1 MSAEMPVP
9 DTTPPDQTAPIPPA
23 PAPATT
29 AGVSRAA
36 VLVVVIALL
45 VGALAGGALAN
56 ATGLRVLPAAIG
68 RAVAPAARTGDA
80 DAAIIETVRRANDAQ
95 VQAFSSGDPSAMRA
109 TATVQHYDEMV
120 RINDDLRNS
129 GVTSIQLVSVRFG
142 AVTVN
147 GSNAQVA
154 TTETWRATLADGTT
168 DESTDRNDYTLVL
181 QNGTWLVDNDVQP
194 DSASSGTG
202 GTTPPGS
209 RPIPQGQGIGARDT
223 SSNWSGYAATGG
235 TFTSVSGTWIVP
247 QPSGTTSGVDATWV
261 GIGGMTS
268 TDLIQAG
275 TQTMVSGRGGA
286 QYEAWIELLPRSSQ
300 PVPLSVSPG
309 DTVTV
314 SITQQGDGRW
324 LIAMR
329 NDTTGR
335 TYSTTVTYASST
347 SSAEWIQEAPSA
359 GRRVIPL
366 DDFGTLQF
374 TKGSAVKDGK
384 SASIRDAGGRAITMI
399 DRTGRALARPS
410 ALGPDGAS
418 FTVTRA

>member
-1 MSAEMPVP
+1 MPRFLPPFHAAVGHWEHPFRMSAEMPVA
-9 DTTPPDQTAPIPPA
+9 DTTPPDQTAPIPRASA
-23 PAPATT
+23 PAAT

-56 ATGLRVLPAAIG
+56 ATGLRVLPAPIG
-68 RAVAPAARTGDA
+68 REVAPAARTGDA

-95 VQAFSSGDPSAMRA
+95 VQAFSSGDPSARRA

-154 TTETWRATLADGTT
+154 TSETWRSTLADGTT

-235 TFTSVSGTWIVP
+235 TFTAVSGTGIVP
-247 QPSGTTSGVDATWV
+247 QPSGTTSGVDATWGGV
-261 GIGGMTS
+261 GGLPS

-300 PVPLSVSPG
+300 PVPPRRSPG
-309 DTVTV
+309 DTVT
-314 SITQQGDGRW
+314 
-324 LIAMR
+324 A
-329 NDTTGR
+329 
-335 TYSTTVTYASST
+335 
-347 SSAEWIQEAPSA
+347 
-359 GRRVIPL
+359 
-366 DDFGTLQF
+366 
-374 TKGSAVKDGK
+374 
-384 SASIRDAGGRAITMI
+384 
-399 DRTGRALARPS
+399 
-410 ALGPDGAS
+410 
-418 FTVTRA
+418 